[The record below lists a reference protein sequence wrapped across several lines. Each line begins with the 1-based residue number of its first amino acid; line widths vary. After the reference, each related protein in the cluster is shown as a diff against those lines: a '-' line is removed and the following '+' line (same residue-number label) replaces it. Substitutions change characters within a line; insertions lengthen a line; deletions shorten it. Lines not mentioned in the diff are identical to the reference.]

1 MVREAERDKM
11 GKFYN
16 INIENIYL
24 EDWDTLKYPENNS
37 LRMDNGQLILDI
49 SQDDIRIGEA
59 HIEVCLIEKGLV
71 ETIKKQMKELQDKLH
86 RRNLLCNARAR
97 EIKELKEEIKKL
109 INERS
114 IYEKYVSPEQLSADD
129 MEALENS

>member
-37 LRMDNGQLILDI
+37 LRMDNGRLILDI

-86 RRNLLCNARAR
+86 RRNMQIKDLYRKN
-97 EIKELKEEIKKL
+97 KELQEAIFSMINYVPAAVYNALPKYSRDL
-109 INERS
+109 INR
-114 IYEKYVSPEQLSADD
+114 
-129 MEALENS
+129 